1 MRVNPPE
8 EGSVPC
14 AGAFAGP
21 AWPSAPEESVEV
33 WNERIVVNSESS
45 QVLREGHWRHWTS
58 CSVITLKL
66 EMCPASHSTTLTHN
80 SKQTNLP
87 NSFSFKV
94 WKRLTSVAQ
103 ALCPASLSIFRTQ
116 YILPQCT
123 SGSWWKVVT
132 HTISFRFHYRCAR
145 YILFCKNSFNTYAL
159 HNQGESIIVFD
170 RLRVLNA
177 SSWVGISELEIPK
190 LELQQGPW

>member
-1 MRVNPPE
+1 MFECVCYSFLVLYQMRVNPPK

-33 WNERIVVNSESS
+33 WNERIVVHSESS

-58 CSVITLKL
+58 CSIITLKL

-87 NSFSFKV
+87 NSLSFKV
-94 WKRLTSVAQ
+94 
-103 ALCPASLSIFRTQ
+103 
-116 YILPQCT
+116 
-123 SGSWWKVVT
+123 
-132 HTISFRFHYRCAR
+132 
-145 YILFCKNSFNTYAL
+145 
-159 HNQGESIIVFD
+159 
-170 RLRVLNA
+170 
-177 SSWVGISELEIPK
+177 
-190 LELQQGPW
+190 

>member
-1 MRVNPPE
+1 MFECVCYSFLFLYQMRVNPPE

-66 EMCPASHSTTLTHN
+66 EMCPADILPHSPTIA
-80 SKQTNLP
+80 SKQT
-87 NSFSFKV
+87 
-94 WKRLTSVAQ
+94 
-103 ALCPASLSIFRTQ
+103 CPIPFHSRCERGSLLWHR
-116 YILPQCT
+116 
-123 SGSWWKVVT
+123 
-132 HTISFRFHYRCAR
+132 HYAPPR
-145 YILFCKNSFNTYAL
+145 
-159 HNQGESIIVFD
+159 
-170 RLRVLNA
+170 
-177 SSWVGISELEIPK
+177 
-190 LELQQGPW
+190 